1 MRVLVTGM
9 GGVIGTRV
17 AQMLEAR
24 PGISEIAGCDFMP
37 PRRRLRRAT
46 FKRIDPRD
54 RDRLVGF
61 VTDFAPDAVAH
72 VGVYEPDARMG
83 EREAGAATEA
93 CTVNALG
100 AAARTGRL
108 ERIVVR
114 SGLEVYGRGRG
125 HPLVPAE
132 RAPLLPTTAYGR
144 LCLDVERL
152 AAGLGRRHDVRF
164 GALRFAVVAGSHA
177 PSPLARYLRLPA
189 VFVPA
194 FADPPFALLDTDD
207 AARAF
212 VEALVRDVD
221 GPYNVVGPGAA
232 SPWQAVRRGGRVP
245 IPVAGVGWRAAA
257 RVAEVA
263 GAPVPPHVLELLR
276 RGRVADGGRAVTDL
290 GLADLRPTQSV
301 LEDLFEWAT
310 VTRLEPA
317 GHEVVA

>member
-17 AQMLEAR
+17 TQMLETR
-24 PGISEIAGCDFMP
+24 PDVSEIAGCDFMP

-54 RDRLVGF
+54 RDRLVRF

-83 EREAGAATEA
+83 EREAAAATEA

-100 AAARTGRL
+100 AAARAGRL

-132 RAPLLPTTAYGR
+132 WAPLLPTTAYGR

-232 SPWQAVRRGGRVP
+232 SPWQAVRRGGRIP
-245 IPVAGVGWRAAA
+245 IPVAGAGWRAAS

-290 GLADLRPTQSV
+290 GLHDLRPTQSV

-310 VTRLEPA
+310 VTRLEPT
-317 GHEVVA
+317 GQEVVA